1 MNDDS
6 LESLEKKLKKLE
18 QQKKLK
24 DLEQRIKLK
33 EKELALKIK
42 VLELDLKSLGVE
54 TKKENDKPEW
64 LKEYKDLPKPPS
76 SSKTTSP
83 TELQN
88 PVIKNSQTA
97 ISFKLFI
104 ALLFLVAGLAG
115 YNSIQEQSLFSDNKL
130 VFFNDDLGKIDNSLL
145 ANASTELWHR
155 GESGCIPILFIDLSR
170 DADYFNIDYQ
180 EISIILIS
188 PDSPDLRYRFMSPEN
203 KKFFIPLIADNR
215 IPKGVSQ
222 LRSSNNFA
230 QKWDV
235 RNILTIETYKTFTKS
250 TKTLNIFSPSSLF
263 NKPKYNDKTCYKRLN

>member
-1 MNDDS
+1 MNDES

-18 QQKKLK
+18 QQKKQK

-54 TKKENDKPEW
+54 TKKEDEKPEW
-64 LKEYKDLPKPPS
+64 LKEYKDLHKTPS
-76 SSKTTSP
+76 TFKTTPP
-83 TELQN
+83 TDSQN
-88 PVIKNSQTA
+88 PVIKNSQTN
-97 ISFKLFI
+97 ISFKYFI
-104 ALLFLVAGLAG
+104 ALLFLIAGLAG
-115 YNSIQEQSLFSDNKL
+115 YNSIQDESLFSDNKF
-130 VFFNDDLGKIDNSLL
+130 VIFNDDLGKIDNSIL
-145 ANASTELWHR
+145 ANASTKLWHR

-170 DADYFNIDYQ
+170 DADYFYTDYQ
-180 EISIILIS
+180 EISIVLTS

-215 IPKGVSQ
+215 IPKGVGQ

-250 TKTLNIFSPSSLF
+250 TKTLNIFSPGSLF
-263 NKPKYNDKTCYKRLN
+263 NKPKFNDKTCYRRLN